1 MGGRNPPK
9 YDSYGAP
16 HVEQGVWG
24 MNPPRGTGGMG
35 DESPTWGMGD
45 EIPQGDESPRIVSI
59 YRIISNPFFAL
70 VVSFNHGNAVRPW
83 PLFK

>member
-1 MGGRNPPK
+1 MILMGL
-9 YDSYGAP
+9 A

-24 MNPPRGTGGMG
+24 MNPHVEQGGVLGMNPPRGTG
-35 DESPTWGMGD
+35 GMGD